1 MVGSGLDPAKM
12 AKVQAVSG
20 KIDAEVR
27 LDYNENKLVLSLSS
41 TDVEAA
47 ELIPSLISQLGEGL
61 ATQLSAFFAISGDI
75 VEVNK
80 KE

>member
-1 MVGSGLDPAKM
+1 MVGPGLDPEKM

-27 LDYNENKLVLSLSS
+27 LDYNENKLILGLTT
-41 TDVEAA
+41 TDADAA
-47 ELIPSLISQLGEGL
+47 ELIPSLISQLGEAL
-61 ATQLSAFFAISGDI
+61 ATQLSAFFAIQGEI
-75 VEVNK
+75 VEVSK

>member
-41 TDVEAA
+41 T
-47 ELIPSLISQLGEGL
+47 ELRP
-61 ATQLSAFFAISGDI
+61 LS
-75 VEVNK
+75 
-80 KE
+80 